1 MRLPQNW
8 NKRIGEIMYFLFVE
22 NGIINGSSDLDQ
34 RDIDTPDR
42 FQVEVSE
49 EVYNS
54 YMQDKDRYIYLDG
67 EIVENPNYQKIKANE
82 RKAEFENK
90 FIQTPWG
97 WYRKQ
102 PKGYANAPQSI
113 DIICNIVNASGGF
126 TEQVADMM
134 LFYQQPDF
142 NNPEECTEEWL
153 IKHQY
158 KHEPCSTQEF
168 MQFYIAFQT
177 AWAKDQYK
185 ANSEPPDVV

>member
-1 MRLPQNW
+1 MTYYLHIEND
-8 NKRIGEIMYFLFVE
+8 KIISSGEIPMVE
-22 NGIINGSSDLDQ
+22 PFIS
-34 RDIDTPDR
+34 
-42 FQVEVSE
+42 VEVSE

-54 YMQDKDRYIYLDG
+54 YMQDKDRYIYDG
-67 EIVENPNYQKIKANE
+67 KIVENPNYQKIKANE

-113 DIICNIVNASGGF
+113 DIICNIVNASDGF